1 MGIGRLIILAFAA
14 LMAAAPATA
23 SQQREAPARSST
35 ARMEIERILNADN
48 LDSSRMS
55 PREVFD
61 TISQI
66 EQGRAPDDFW
76 AAYQTHVMAWSN
88 LASIVEIVELQS
100 DESGLDGEAEL
111 TAAEDEVEATFDEVE
126 RIARRYGARLP
137 AVPIDTRSIT

>member
-1 MGIGRLIILAFAA
+1 MGIVRLIILAFAV
-14 LMAAAPATA
+14 LLAATPATA
-23 SQQREAPARSST
+23 VQQRETPARSST

-48 LDSSRMS
+48 LDSSRLS

-61 TISQI
+61 TISVI

-76 AAYQTHVMAWSN
+76 AAYQTHVMAWSQ
-88 LASIVEIVELQS
+88 LADIVEIVALQS
-100 DESGLDGEAEL
+100 DESDLDGDTEL

-137 AVPIDTRSIT
+137 APPVDTRSIT